1 MTDAPGIETTE
12 GQPAE
17 TLKEQYG
24 RLGEEF
30 RQLGRRQLNSGL
42 TPEENLRRQELQK
55 MASSGL
61 LDKSQS
67 EPRLRELD
75 RIYQL
80 HTQAEAAELADPL
93 LAKEYRIL
101 GKELYENGLRPE
113 GLARYNHLDMLARAG
128 KLELRG
134 QPKP

>member
-24 RLGEEF
+24 RQGEEF
-30 RQLGRRQLNSGL
+30 RQLGRKQFDSGL
-42 TPEENLRRQELQK
+42 TPPEKRRQQELEEK
-55 MASSGL
+55 ARFGL
-61 LDKSQS
+61 FDPSQS

-75 RIYQL
+75 NAYQL
-80 HTQAEAAELADPL
+80 NVREEADPL
-93 LAKEYRIL
+93 LAKEYQIL
-101 GKELYENGLRPE
+101 GKELCGNGLGPA
-113 GLARYNHLDMLARAG
+113 GLARFNHLDKLAKAG
-128 KLELRG
+128 KFESHG